1 MTQPSSVIKLVEPG
15 RHSVDAKSG
24 AQGRYRTAK
33 FLRHFREK
41 AASICM
47 SEFTTANDHPVFC

>member
-1 MTQPSSVIKLVEPG
+1 MRQPSSVIKLVEPG
-15 RHSVDAKSG
+15 RHSVDAKNE
-24 AQGRYRTAK
+24 AQDRYRTAK

-47 SEFTTANDHPVFC
+47 SEFTTAE